1 MRNRTMHS
9 IIKASQEERDAVWR
23 RMARTNTQ
31 FVNKQIAREVV
42 DDERASHVLNSQRLF
57 DEEKVIAIINS
68 YLTKTNKQRSPL
80 I

>member
-1 MRNRTMHS
+1 MRNRTMQS